1 MRARAENPVR
11 AGAIGAIVR
20 NAILVMA
27 SLSLWSGTAIRSA
40 GAEEFLKLQPASALF
55 SVETNTVVT
64 VGASW
69 VFWRGNWDWIG
80 ASVRAEPTGEPG
92 DLAHDLASAPGS
104 GVHIQGEVRKTAP
117 RTLTWEFDVRKE
129 MAPDAYG
136 GLSFTLK
143 TAGGRAPQQD
153 EVRIFADA
161 SGWEFSPSRD
171 RQPVRVTFDPAPKEL
186 VFENESLNEIR
197 AYFLTKT
204 GGDAKIRMT
213 VAVPD
218 GVLVD
223 RMDARLRSPDA
234 TWRPSVML
242 PRHAPI
248 DLSFLNARDRP
259 AGKRGFVRAVGDA
272 LEFEDGTPARFWGT
286 NITAYGLFHTP
297 DNAVVHHAKRLAKL
311 GFNLVRFTHHD
322 SDWVEFNIFGLQR
335 DYTGELNDIA
345 FEKLDWWIKCLKDEG
360 IYVWLDLHVG
370 RKFGRDE
377 GIADFEEIGAGEARA
392 EIRGF
397 NYVNRDIQRLMQKF
411 NKDYLTH
418 VNKYTQIA
426 YGQDPAIIAY
436 LLTNENDINMHFGGV
451 VVPSAGAPRH
461 SARYMQA
468 AQSFAGKTGL
478 DPDVVWR
485 FWEPGPAKL
494 FASDLERDSYQ
505 AATDDLRAFWARA
518 MVVPSNYWGGMSLS
532 GLLSLTQGDVVDTH
546 AYAKPGEIAYD
557 PRFRPGMIAW
567 LASGAVAGKPA
578 TTTEWNVEPFP
589 AYDRA
594 GLSAHVGA
602 IAAMQEWS
610 AVMQYAYATAGL
622 GRTEG
627 PGNYS
632 ASSDPAF
639 IASLPIAALLY
650 RRGDV
655 RPAEKTYVLD
665 LSPEQVT
672 STLSP
677 ENSRALRT
685 IAETSK
691 LRIGLPAIEAL
702 PWLKP
707 TETPDGAIEITD
719 PQFDA
724 IPAEQTDRVCS
735 DTGEICR
742 NWKSGI
748 LTIDTARSQ
757 YASGWI
763 GGNAV
768 TLRNVEMAITT
779 PYAVMAVQSLDDL
792 HIGRS
797 RKILLTA
804 MAQSVPSGGNKLPYL
819 SEPVE
824 GKVEIETNPGL
835 KAYALS
841 SDGSR
846 REIPAVYENGA
857 YKLTL
862 KEDLAGFWILLSE

>member
-1 MRARAENPVR
+1 MRPRAENLVR
-11 AGAIGAIVR
+11 AGIIAVVVR
-20 NAILVMA
+20 NAILA
-27 SLSLWSGTAIRSA
+27 LIPLSLWTGIAIRSA
-40 GAEEFLKLQPASALF
+40 SAEEILRVQPASALF
-55 SVETNTVVT
+55 SVEKNTVVT
-64 VGASW
+64 VSASW
-69 VFWRGNWDWIG
+69 VFWRGDWEWID
-80 ASVRAEPTGEPG
+80 ASVRAEPTGAEG
-92 DLAHDLASAPGS
+92 DLAYDLASAPGS
-104 GVHIQGEVRKTAP
+104 GVHIQGEIRKSAP
-117 RTLTWEFDVRKE
+117 RTLTWDFDVRKQA
-129 MAPDAYG
+129 APDAYG
-136 GLSFTLK
+136 GISFKLK
-143 TAGGRAPQQD
+143 TADGRAPQQD
-153 EVRIFADA
+153 EVRIFEDG
-161 SGWEFSPSRD
+161 SGWELLSSPG
-171 RQPVRVTFDPAPKEL
+171 QKPVRVTFEPVPKEL
-186 VFENESLNEIR
+186 AFEQGNLNEIR

-204 GGDAKIRMT
+204 SGDAKVRMT
-213 VAVPD
+213 VTVPD
-218 GVLVD
+218 GVVVD

-248 DLSFLNARDRP
+248 DLSFLNASDRP

-286 NITAYGLFHTP
+286 NITAYALFHTP

-322 SDWVEFNIFGLQR
+322 SDWVGFNIFGLQR
-335 DYTGELNDIA
+335 DYTGELNEIA

-370 RKFGRDE
+370 RKFSRDE
-377 GIADFEEIGAGEARA
+377 GIADFQEIGAGEARA
-392 EIRGF
+392 EIKGF
-397 NYVNRDIQRLMQKF
+397 NYVNRDIQRLMHKF

-418 VNKYTQIA
+418 VNKHTQIA
-426 YGQDPAIIAY
+426 YGQDPAVIAY

-461 SARYMQA
+461 SERYMEA
-468 AQSFAGKTGL
+468 AQSFASKTGL
-478 DPDVVWR
+478 NPDVVWR

-494 FASDLERDSYQ
+494 FASDLEHDFYK
-505 AATDDLRAFWARA
+505 AATDDLRTFGARA
-518 MVVPSNYWGGMSLS
+518 MVVPSSYWGGMSLS

-546 AYAKPGEIAYD
+546 AYARPGEIAFD
-557 PRFRPGMIAW
+557 PRIRPGMLAW

-578 TTTEWNVEPFP
+578 TVTEWNVEPFP

-602 IAAMQEWS
+602 VAALQEWS
-610 AVMQYAYATAGL
+610 AVMQYAYATGGL
-622 GRTEG
+622 GKTEG
-627 PGNYS
+627 PGNYA

-650 RRGDV
+650 RRRDV

-672 STLSP
+672 SSLNP

-685 IAETSK
+685 VAETSK

-702 PWLKP
+702 AWLKP
-707 TETPDGAIEITD
+707 SDKPDGAIEITD

-724 IPAEQTDRVCS
+724 IPAEQTHYVCS

-763 GGNAV
+763 GGNLV
-768 TLRNVEMAITT
+768 TLANVEISITT
-779 PYAVMAVQSLDDL
+779 PNAVLAVQSLDDL

-797 RKILLTA
+797 RKILLTTT
-804 MAQSVPSGGNKLPYL
+804 AQSLPSDGNKLPYL

-824 GKVEIETNPGL
+824 GKVEIKTEPGL
-835 KAYALS
+835 TAYALS

-862 KEDLAGFWILLSE
+862 KKDFEGFWILLSE